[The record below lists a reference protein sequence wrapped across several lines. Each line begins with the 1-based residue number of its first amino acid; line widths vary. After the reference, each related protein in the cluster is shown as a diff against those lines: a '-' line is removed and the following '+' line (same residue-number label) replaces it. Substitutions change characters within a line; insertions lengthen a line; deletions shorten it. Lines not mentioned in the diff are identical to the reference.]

1 MAATR
6 SAIVIWNIITIVIVI
21 LWLVPLCESKLT
33 HIIMPFHRRQFDS
46 VRKNINSWDLF
57 PPSDGVSDV
66 NFIFYVSGH
75 FDKEL
80 EISLMDLISKKYFQT
95 ISVEFANLEGANDS
109 YLKGSRLMFERMLS
123 KELNFG
129 PNAPDVVF
137 YMEPDCV
144 PIRSYW
150 LSTVAMES
158 VYNARS
164 PFWMKGSI
172 FRGEFDVISNDK
184 LYNRI
189 HINGNALYN
198 LADMNFS
205 DFYFKLVRPFISSK
219 FNEGAYDTDI
229 YKLLLW
235 SNARYTTK
243 YFHKFH
249 YSDFI
254 QNYWHANYSIN
265 EIRENCP
272 NTVLIHGGIPKA

>member
-1 MAATR
+1 
-6 SAIVIWNIITIVIVI
+6 
-21 LWLVPLCESKLT
+21 
-33 HIIMPFHRRQFDS
+33 MPFHRRQLAS
-46 VRKNINSWDLF
+46 VRRNVNLWSLY
-57 PPSDGVSDV
+57 PPSEAPSNVS
-66 NFIFYVSGH
+66 FIFYVSGH
-75 FDKEL
+75 YDEEL
-80 EISLMDLISKKYFQT
+80 NSILLSLVDEKYFMHV
-95 ISVEFANLEGANDS
+95 SVEFANLDGTNDS

-123 KELNFG
+123 KRMKFG
-129 PNAPDVVF
+129 PVSPDVVL

-150 LSTVAMES
+150 LNIVAEES
-158 VYNARS
+158 VYNDRS

-172 FRGEFDVISNDK
+172 FRGEFNVISNDK

-198 LADMNFS
+198 LFDNNFS
-205 DFYFKLVRPFISSK
+205 DFYFKLVRPLISEK

-243 YFHKFH
+243 YFQKFQ

-254 QNYWHANYSIN
+254 QNYWHANYSLS
-265 EIRENCP
+265 EILENCP
-272 NTVLIHGGIPKA
+272 NTVLIHGGVPKL